1 MNTLLDVIIFA
12 INAHEGQIRKYTKK
26 PYVTHPITVSNIVAS
41 VTDDSDMI
49 HAALLHDTI
58 EDTDV
63 TFEEIEEKFG
73 KEIARIVDGLTDVSK
88 PEDGN
93 RAKRKELD
101 KIHLSKGCEKIQTIK
116 LADVISN
123 LSDIERFDSQFANIY
138 FNEKKLLLNVLN
150 KCNKTLYNKAKEII
164 ENYTIKNL

>member
-1 MNTLLDVIIFA
+1 MNILLDVMIFA
-12 INAHEGQIRKYTKK
+12 INAHTGQIRKYSGK
-26 PYVTHPITVSNIVAS
+26 PYVTHPVAVSHIVAS

-63 TFEEIEEKFG
+63 TFEQIEAKFG
-73 KEIARIVDGLTDVSK
+73 KEVARIVDGLTDVSK

-116 LADVISN
+116 LADLISN
-123 LSDIERFDSQFANIY
+123 LSDIERFDSQFANLY
-138 FNEKKLLLNVLN
+138 FNEKAELIKLLNFGN
-150 KCNKTLYNKAKEII
+150 SILYKKAKKII
-164 ENYTIKNL
+164 DSYFKK